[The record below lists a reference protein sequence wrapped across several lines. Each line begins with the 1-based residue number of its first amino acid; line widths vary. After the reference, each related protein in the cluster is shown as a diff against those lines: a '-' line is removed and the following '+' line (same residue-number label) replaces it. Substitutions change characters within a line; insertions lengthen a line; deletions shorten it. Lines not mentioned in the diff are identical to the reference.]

1 MHAFLRTLALC
12 MVLAACAKTPPEQAL
27 RRTIDDMHA
36 AVEARDV
43 SGLSDGIAR
52 DFIGPGG
59 MDRTAARRLAQLV
72 FLRNQKVGMTVG
84 PLDIAMREGGATVR
98 FTAAMTGGSDGLLP
112 QSGQVYEVRTDWRS
126 DGDEWELVAAEW
138 NEKL

>member
-1 MHAFLRTLALC
+1 MHVFLRTLALC

-98 FTAAMTGGSDGLLP
+98 FTAAMTGGSGGLLP

-138 NEKL
+138 SEKL

>member
-1 MHAFLRTLALC
+1 MHVFLRTLALC

-98 FTAAMTGGSDGLLP
+98 FTAAMTGGSGGLLP
-112 QSGQVYEVRTDWRS
+112 QSGQVYEVRTDWR
-126 DGDEWELVAAEW
+126 
-138 NEKL
+138 

>member
-1 MHAFLRTLALC
+1 MHVFLRTLALC